1 MSDAEDTDKGFL
13 RKHGIWRLCAALLTV
28 GSLAGCASQART
40 SSDGLISQ
48 REEAKIGAAA
58 HPEIVAQFGGSYR
71 DPQLSS
77 HLKDIVG
84 HLAKTTGG
92 SASDY
97 RLTVL
102 DTPTINA
109 FAAPGGYLY
118 VTRGLL
124 ALANDESE
132 VAGVLAHELGHLDA
146 RHGAKRQVAAQRVS
160 LLGNLSDSLHQTDR
174 LELLSSR
181 RVAAYSR
188 GQELEADKLGMAKAA
203 KARYDPNG
211 AVSFL
216 TNLQRRFRLDAE
228 ITGTEPL
235 AAGGGMFSSHPGTG
249 ERIAAARSFGLNF
262 IEGGLGYVRN
272 RDAYLNL
279 IDGLAYGENPR
290 HGVVRGRTYFQPA
303 LKVRFTVPKGFEIA
317 NLKDIVLVRGPDE
330 AAVIVDGAEVDEETV
345 LKRHLVY
352 EWGEGL
358 DLKNL
363 RSFTVNGLQA
373 VSAETMHKG
382 VGHELVAVRI
392 APRAV
397 YRFLFIT
404 RPVVTARYEKK
415 FAAMVASFRKLT
427 HAELDG
433 LRPLRIRVV
442 EVKQGDTVKRLAERM
457 AIGDRQ
463 VERFRVLNGLDTD
476 AKLVPGQR
484 VKIVSN

>member
-1 MSDAEDTDKGFL
+1 M
-13 RKHGIWRLCAALLTV
+13 CAVLVAAA
-28 GSLAGCASQART
+28 GAAGCT
-40 SSDGLISQ
+40 SHAKTAPDGLISPQ
-48 REEAKIGAAA
+48 EEAKIGAAA

-71 DPQLSS
+71 NPQLTS
-77 HLKDIVG
+77 HLKGIVG
-84 HLAKTTGG
+84 RLTKSTGG

-102 DTPTINA
+102 DTPTVNA

-124 ALANDESE
+124 ALANDEAE

-160 LLGNLSDSLHQTDR
+160 LLGSLTGSLHQSDR
-174 LELLSSR
+174 LPLIGTR

-188 GQELEADKLGMAKAA
+188 AQELQADKLGMVKAA
-203 KARYDPNG
+203 EARYDPNG

-216 TNLQRRFRLDAE
+216 TNLQRRFKLDAE
-228 ITGTEPL
+228 VTGSEPL

-249 ERIAAARSFGLNF
+249 ERIAAARSYGLSFGDLST
-262 IEGGLGYVRN
+262 GYYRN

-279 IDGLAYGENPR
+279 IDGLTYGENPGR
-290 HGVVRGRTYFQPA
+290 GIVRGQTYFQPA
-303 LKVRFTVPKGFEIA
+303 LRIRFTAPKGFEIA
-317 NLKDIVLVRGPDE
+317 NLKDTVLVRGPDE
-330 AAVIVDGAEVDEETV
+330 AAVIIDGAEVDEDTV
-345 LKRHLVY
+345 LKRHVVY
-352 EWGEGL
+352 AWGEGL
-358 DLKNL
+358 DLKNV

-392 APRAV
+392 APHAV

-415 FAAMVASFRKLT
+415 FRAMVASFRKLT
-427 HAELDG
+427 DAELND

-442 EVKQGDTVKRLAERM
+442 EVEKGDTVKRIARRM
-457 AIGDRQ
+457 AVADRQ

-476 AKLVPGQR
+476 AELVPGQR
-484 VKIVSN
+484 VKIIGN